1 MSIPKIIHY
10 CWFGG
15 GPISAESQKCM
26 ESWKKYC
33 PDYKIIEWN
42 DQNFDISTNRYA
54 QQAYEAKKYAFV
66 SDYVRLAVLYE
77 YGGIYL
83 DTDVELVRPLDELLE
98 LPGFMGFQTNNE
110 VATGLGFGAR
120 KGNSVVQALLRDYDA
135 LDFLKADGSADL
147 TPCPE
152 RNTRVFA
159 GTGRA
164 QGRNKAEHRGNGD
177 LSGRVFLPDGFLQPG
192 ASGNAQDLLHPPLCR
207 KLEAE
212 AQRGQPHFAA
222 AAEEALLYMV
232 LPSAWPDRG
241 TAEKENLK
249 TGAAARCCAA
259 VLFCPACPL
268 RAGMLY

>member
-1 MSIPKIIHY
+1 MVISLPEQFLVGGAALESGQHTAGHYALPHLPHTEGSELFAQRSGVRFEWVCPQAGQAAVCLVGEDVPCFVRVVLVQEFCHIPPSRAQHHQALYVIPEHCRVQIIGTGAAQHSVDQTG
-10 CWFGG
+10 CTGFFKGG
-15 GPISAESQKCM
+15 RQRGP
-26 ESWKKYC
+26 
-33 PDYKIIEWN
+33 
-42 DQNFDISTNRYA
+42 
-54 QQAYEAKKYAFV
+54 
-66 SDYVRLAVLYE
+66 
-77 YGGIYL
+77 
-83 DTDVELVRPLDELLE
+83 DT
-98 LPGFMGFQTNNE
+98 LPGAE
-110 VATGLGFGAR
+110 H
-120 KGNSVVQALLRDYDA
+120 KGV
-135 LDFLKADGSADL
+135 
-147 TPCPE
+147 
-152 RNTRVFA
+152 A

-177 LSGRVFLPDGFLQPG
+177 LSGRVFLPDGFLQPE

>member
-15 GPISAESQKCM
+15 GAISPENRKCM

-98 LPGFMGFQTNNE
+98 LVNKTGVGPS
-110 VATGLGFGAR
+110 GLGGSTTALAVNVEFTHTHIGGMPCAVNLNCHQAR
-120 KGNSVVQALLRDYDA
+120 KA
-135 LDFLKADGSADL
+135 
-147 TPCPE
+147 
-152 RNTRVFA
+152 
-159 GTGRA
+159 
-164 QGRNKAEHRGNGD
+164 
-177 LSGRVFLPDGFLQPG
+177 
-192 ASGNAQDLLHPPLCR
+192 
-207 KLEAE
+207 EAE
-212 AQRGQPHFAA
+212 I
-222 AAEEALLYMV
+222 
-232 LPSAWPDRG
+232 
-241 TAEKENLK
+241 
-249 TGAAARCCAA
+249 
-259 VLFCPACPL
+259 
-268 RAGMLY
+268 

>member
-1 MSIPKIIHY
+1 MSIPKILHY

-15 GPISAESQKCM
+15 GTISPENRKCM
-26 ESWKKYC
+26 ESWEKYC

-42 DQNFDISTNRYA
+42 EQNFDISKNRYV

-66 SDYVRLAVLYE
+66 SDYARLAVVYE
-77 YGGIYL
+77 HGGIYL

-98 LPGFMGFQTNNE
+98 MPGFMGFQTNNE
-110 VATGLGFGAR
+110 VATGGAGAAAGLRCTGFF
-120 KGNSVVQALLRDYDA
+120 KGGRQRGPDA
-135 LDFLKADGSADL
+135 LPGAEHKG
-147 TPCPE
+147 
-152 RNTRVFA
+152 VA

-177 LSGRVFLPDGFLQPG
+177 LSGRVFLPDGFLQPE